1 MIETKCNYKRN
12 FINNLKCDLCN
23 MNNDTTEHIIECKV
37 TQYKTNSTVDDIK
50 QCNINVVKDIR
61 EVINKRE
68 ELGHKVKIKIGN
80 EDE

>member
-1 MIETKCNYKRN
+1 MIETKCNYKGN

-50 QCNINVVKDIR
+50 QCNPNVVKDIR
-61 EVINKRE
+61 EIINKRE
-68 ELGHKVKIKIGN
+68 ELRSQGKDKKRK
-80 EDE
+80 